1 MMHVRK
7 SIDLVSFRNHM
18 CTHMNTYSHAHSS
31 AHIHPHI
38 HHASSLFIIYF
49 KEHYS
54 SLKTENLAV
63 GEKTE
68 DAKSNTLL
76 LYEAR
81 TLGMLVVFV
90 ALL

>member
-7 SIDLVSFRNHM
+7 PIYLVSFRNHM
-18 CTHMNTYSHAHSS
+18 CTHMNTFTCTLICTHTSCKYRLSIMH
-31 AHIHPHI
+31 
-38 HHASSLFIIYF
+38 F

-68 DAKSNTLL
+68 DTFGESNILL

-81 TLGMLVVFV
+81 TLGMLVVFIMMKI
-90 ALL
+90 

>member
-1 MMHVRK
+1 MY
-7 SIDLVSFRNHM
+7 
-18 CTHMNTYSHAHSS
+18 THMNTYSHANSS

-38 HHASSLFIIYF
+38 HHASSLFIMYF

-68 DAKSNTLL
+68 DTFGESNTLL